1 MTNLRIVLFIA
12 LFLTVILSVYYFV
25 IDDNMYYII
34 AQEPTLNDPNLK
46 VETIVEGLSLPTNM
60 AFIDN
65 NNILVLE
72 KEKGTVRL
80 VSNGILQE
88 ESVLEVNVDSRSE
101 RGLLGV
107 TLMDNDTIF
116 LYYTETSQNGDQLR
130 NRVYKYQWNDE
141 ERLLVNP
148 TLILDLPAIPG
159 PNHDGGKLII
169 GPDNYLYAVIG
180 DLNHMGKLQNIVNG
194 PDPDD
199 T

>member
-34 AQEPTLNDPNLK
+34 AQEPTLNDPNLQ
-46 VETIVEGLSLPTNM
+46 VETIVEGLSLPTSM

-101 RGLLGV
+101 RGLLGSY
-107 TLMDNDTIF
+107 F
-116 LYYTETSQNGDQLR
+116 NG
-130 NRVYKYQWNDE
+130 
-141 ERLLVNP
+141 
-148 TLILDLPAIPG
+148 
-159 PNHDGGKLII
+159 
-169 GPDNYLYAVIG
+169 
-180 DLNHMGKLQNIVNG
+180 
-194 PDPDD
+194 
-199 T
+199 